1 MMKRVFVLLLAA
13 ALMLSFT
20 GMAMADATYNMQPRT
35 VTDHTLRVALI
46 PVTIN
51 TSYTMTINGAKAY
64 IKDQG
69 YDMELIVEAPSG
81 NTSSIEEQGNIIE
94 RMVAQGVDA
103 IALATESDASMLPY
117 LREAE
122 QAGIPVFLFN
132 MSDIDPSNVYYVTS
146 IGYDQY
152 QAGFDI
158 GAWVAARYDTDTKIA
173 VLEGYP
179 GIVNDQ
185 RMQGFKDAI
194 AANDKVEIVAS
205 QCANWTRADGQTVT
219 ESILISNPDINVL
232 YGPYDEMVLGGMVA
246 LRERGMLKT
255 VDVVGFGATEDGINA
270 VKSGEMA
277 ATIDVMEYYTG
288 YDIIEAVHDYC
299 VLGKEVE
306 KVINRPSVVYDA
318 ANVNDHDDAVFAK

>member
-1 MMKRVFVLLLAA
+1 MKKILAA
-13 ALMLSFT
+13 VLVTVLVLSLCS
-20 GMAMADATYNMQPRT
+20 MAFAEETYNMSPRQ
-35 VTDHTLRVALI
+35 VTDHTLKVALI

-51 TSYTMTINGAKAY
+51 TSYTMTINGAKKY
-64 IKDQG
+64 IEDQG

-94 RMVAQGVDA
+94 RMILQGVDA

-117 LREAE
+117 LRQAE
-122 QAGIPVFLFN
+122 KAGIPLFLFN
-132 MSDIDPSNVYYVTS
+132 MSEIDPSNVYYVTS

-152 QAGFDI
+152 QAGYDI
-158 GAWVAARYDTDTKIA
+158 GAWVAAKYDTDTKVA

-194 AANDKVEIVAS
+194 AANEKVQIVAS

-246 LRERGMLKT
+246 LRERGLGKK

-270 VKSGEMA
+270 IKNGDMA

-288 YDIIEAVHDYC
+288 YDIIEAIHDYC
-299 VLGKEVE
+299 VEGKDVE
-306 KVINRPSVVYDA
+306 KVINRDCVVYDA
-318 ANVNDHDDAVFAK
+318 ENVNDHDDSVFVH

>member
-1 MMKRVFVLLLAA
+1 MKKTLALILVLVLTLAFGC
-13 ALMLSFT
+13 ALAEET
-20 GMAMADATYNMQPRT
+20 YDMAPRK
-35 VTDHTLRVALI
+35 VEGTLKVALI

-64 IKDQG
+64 IESQG

-81 NTSSIEEQGNIIE
+81 NTSSIEEQGKIIE
-94 RMVAQGVDA
+94 RMILQGVDA
-103 IALATESDASMLPY
+103 IALATESDAAMLPY
-117 LREAE
+117 LREA
-122 QAGIPVFLFN
+122 AKANIPVFLFN
-132 MSDIDPSNVYYVTS
+132 MSEIDPSNIYYVTS

-152 QAGFDI
+152 QAGYDI
-158 GAWVAARYDTDTKIA
+158 GAWVANNYTEETKVA

-194 AANDKVEIVAS
+194 AANEKVKIVAS
-205 QCANWTRADGQTVT
+205 QCANWNRADGQTVT

-246 LRERGMLKT
+246 LKERGLMKK
-255 VDVVGFGATEDGINA
+255 VDVVGFGATEDGINSI
-270 VKSGEMA
+270 KYGDMA

-288 YDIIEAVHDYC
+288 YDIIEAVNAYC
-299 VLGKEVE
+299 VKGEEVE
-306 KVINRPSVVYDA
+306 KLINRACVVYDA
-318 ANVNDHDDAVFAK
+318 KNVEEHDDAVFAK

>member
-1 MMKRVFVLLLAA
+1 MKKILAIVLVSIM
-13 ALMLSFT
+13 MLSL
-20 GMAMADATYNMQPRT
+20 GSMAFAEETYNMSPRT
-35 VTDHTLRVALI
+35 VTDHTLKVALI

-51 TSYTMTINGAKAY
+51 TSYTMTINGAKKY
-64 IKDQG
+64 IEDKG

-94 RMVAQGVDA
+94 RMILQGVDA
-103 IALATESDASMLPY
+103 IALATESDASMLPF
-117 LREAE
+117 LRQAE
-122 QAGIPVFLFN
+122 KAGIPLFLFN
-132 MSDIDPSNVYYVTS
+132 MSEIDPSNIYYVTS

-152 QAGFDI
+152 QAGYDI
-158 GAWVAARYDTDTKIA
+158 GAWVAEKYDTDTKVA

-185 RMQGFKDAI
+185 RMLGFKDAI
-194 AANDKVEIVAS
+194 AANDKVQIVAS

-246 LRERGMLKT
+246 LRERGLSKK

-270 VKSGEMA
+270 IKNGDMA
-277 ATIDVMEYYTG
+277 ATVDVMEYYTG
-288 YDIIEAVHDYC
+288 YDIIEAVYNYC
-299 VLGKEVE
+299 VEGKEVD
-306 KVINRPSVVYDA
+306 KLINRDCVVYDA
-318 ANVNDHDDAVFAK
+318 NNVNEHDDAVYVH

>member
-1 MMKRVFVLLLAA
+1 MKRILAVVLAA
-13 ALMLSFT
+13 ILVLSLGSIAFAEET
-20 GMAMADATYNMQPRT
+20 YDMAPRQI
-35 VTDHTLRVALI
+35 TDHTLKVALI

-51 TSYTMTINGAKAY
+51 TSYTMTINGAKKY
-64 IKDQG
+64 IEDQG

-94 RMVAQGVDA
+94 RMILQGVDA

-117 LREAE
+117 LRQAE
-122 QAGIPVFLFN
+122 KAGIPLFLFN
-132 MSDIDPSNVYYVTS
+132 MSEIDPSNVYYVTS

-152 QAGFDI
+152 QAGYDI
-158 GAWVAARYDTDTKIA
+158 GAWVASKYDTDTKVA

-194 AANDKVEIVAS
+194 ANNEKVQIVAS

-219 ESILISNPDINVL
+219 ESILISNPDIDVL

-246 LRERGMLKT
+246 LRERGLSSK

-270 VKSGEMA
+270 IKNGDMA

-288 YDIIEAVHDYC
+288 YDIIEAIQDYC
-299 VLGKEVE
+299 VEGKEVE
-306 KVINRPSVVYDA
+306 KVINRDCVVYDA
-318 ANVNDHDDAVFAK
+318 ENVNDHDDTVFVH

>member
-1 MMKRVFVLLLAA
+1 MKKALALMMAL
-13 ALMLSFT
+13 ALMLTCAF
-20 GMAMADATYNMQPRT
+20 AMAEETYDMAPRT
-35 VTDHTLRVALI
+35 VSDRTLKVALI

-64 IKDQG
+64 IADQG

-94 RMVAQGVDA
+94 RMVLQGVDA

-117 LREAE
+117 LREA
-122 QAGIPVFLFN
+122 AKANIPVFLFN
-132 MSDIDPSNVYYVTS
+132 MSEIDPSNIYYVTS

-152 QAGFDI
+152 QAGYDI
-158 GAWVAARYDTDTKIA
+158 GAWVAGNYTEDTKVA

-194 AANDKVEIVAS
+194 AANEKVQIVAS
-205 QCANWTRADGQTVT
+205 QCANWNRTDGQTVT

-246 LRERGMLKT
+246 LRERGLNSK

-270 VKSGEMA
+270 IKSGDMA

-288 YDIIEAVHDYC
+288 YDIIQAVYDYC
-299 VLGKEVE
+299 VKGQEVE
-306 KVINRPSVVYDA
+306 KVINRACVVYDA
-318 ANVNDHDDAVFAK
+318 KNVGDHDDSVFAK